1 MSTVAEYTE
10 TQTREIIDRW
20 GGHPS
25 FVIEML
31 QDVQQSAR
39 YLPKDALSEIS
50 SATGVP
56 MAQLYHLATFY
67 KAFSLEPRGQFVVR
81 VCQGTACHVQGGVRV
96 MESCCRHLDVEP
108 GETTPDG
115 MFSVEPVQCLGC
127 CGLAAVMTVE
137 DDLYGHVKSVRVP
150 KILDK
155 YKKLAAK
162 SEESTS

>member
-1 MSTVAEYTE
+1 MAAIADPTTV
-10 TQTREIIDRW
+10 QVQEIIDRW
-20 GGHPS
+20 HGQRS

-31 QDVQQSAR
+31 QDVQQRAR
-39 YLPKDALSEIS
+39 YLPKMALHQIS
-50 SATGVP
+50 QATDVS

-67 KAFSLEPRGQFVVR
+67 KAFSLEPRGQHVVK

-96 MESCCRHLDVEP
+96 MEACCRHLNVEP
-108 GETTPDG
+108 GGTTPDR

-137 DDLYGHVKSVRVP
+137 DDLYGHVNSVRVP

-155 YKKLAAK
+155 YAKTAARQEVAV
-162 SEESTS
+162 S

>member
-1 MSTVAEYTE
+1 MAAIADPTE
-10 TQTREIIDRW
+10 MQVQEIIDRW
-20 GGHPS
+20 GGEQS

-39 YLPKDALSEIS
+39 YLPKPALHQIS
-50 SATGVP
+50 QATDVP

-67 KAFSLEPRGQFVVR
+67 KAFSLEPRGQHVVR

-96 MESCCRHLDVEP
+96 MEACCRHLDIEP
-108 GETTPDG
+108 GGTTPDRK
-115 MFSVEPVQCLGC
+115 FSVEPVQCLGC

-155 YKKLAAK
+155 YTRAAAG
-162 SEESTS
+162 EEVAAS